1 MVGEVLS
8 LEIWTVLELKKF
20 KTIKFFSSLGK
31 SKVFLNFFE
40 NNLDSL
46 ETIIKDHAKAGK
58 ELEKLH
64 IFDEIMYKEIFEK
77 LSLDIL

>member
-1 MVGEVLS
+1 
-8 LEIWTVLELKKF
+8 
-20 KTIKFFSSLGK
+20 LGK

-46 ETIIKDHAKAGK
+46 ETIIKDHAKEGK